1 MKYLAYILIITSLL
15 VSIPVNAKHAHTEKY
30 YQEIDCKKLNGITE
44 YKING
49 VRVDCLTDEYA
60 IEHDFTN
67 KFYEGLS
74 QALYYSQLT
83 GKKPALHLI
92 KTGKNDEVFIKRSK
106 EIIEYWKL
114 PIKLEVIDK

>member
-1 MKYLAYILIITSLL
+1 LNRIALIFILLISGIQ
-15 VSIPVNAKHAHTEKY
+15 VSAKHLHTEKY

-44 YKING
+44 YRIKG

-60 IEHDFTN
+60 IEHDFANN
-67 KFYEGLS
+67 KIYEGIS

-92 KTGKNDEVFIKRSK
+92 KTGKNDEVFVQRAKD
-106 EIIEYWKL
+106 IIEFWGL
-114 PIKLEVIDK
+114 PIQLEVIEK